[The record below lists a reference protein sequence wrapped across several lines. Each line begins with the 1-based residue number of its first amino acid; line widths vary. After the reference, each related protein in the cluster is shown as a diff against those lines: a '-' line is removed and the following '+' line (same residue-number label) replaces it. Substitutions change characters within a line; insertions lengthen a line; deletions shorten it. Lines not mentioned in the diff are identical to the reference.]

1 VVTRPLLIGILALLS
16 AVVGTAGFAADPQ
29 PFDQAAAI
37 VVLAGVI
44 IVGLTGLVGLVLT
57 RAPWG
62 RWTLMAT
69 VAISLV
75 LASVPGSAAFWVAL
89 AIGALATVGLL
100 GPWLTLWVR
109 HEPAAD
115 TPGPIVVA
123 LIAVAPVSTLFIGL
137 TALGG
142 LHLAHVVLIVVA
154 TASSWAYGR
163 GLPGAIWALRV
174 AVPITGTAAIIQ
186 TTGPGP
192 GQVVLSIAV
201 VAVTLAS
208 WLPHARRATA
218 VITPPLPEPVT
229 RSPRSADDATE

>member
-1 VVTRPLLIGILALLS
+1 MVTRPLVVGILALLS
-16 AVVGTAGFAADPQ
+16 AVLGAAGFAADPQ

-75 LASVPGSAAFWVAL
+75 LASVPGSVAFWVAL

-115 TPGPIVVA
+115 APGSIVVA
-123 LIAVAPVSTLFIGL
+123 LMAVAPVSTLFIGL

-142 LHLAHVVLIVVA
+142 LHVAHVVLIVVA
-154 TASSWAYGR
+154 AASSWGYGR

-174 AVPITGTAAIIQ
+174 AVPSAGAAAIVQ
-186 TTGPGP
+186 TTGP
-192 GQVVLSIAV
+192 GQVVLGIAV
-201 VAVTLAS
+201 VAVTIAS

-229 RSPRSADDATE
+229 RPQRSADDATE